1 MSTARIKKGD
11 LVVAITG
18 RGGESE
24 KAFKGKTGKVLAV
37 NAKKGV
43 AIVEGLNLR
52 KRAVRKSERTPEG
65 GFLEI
70 PAPIALSNLQ
80 PWDAKAKK
88 GVRVSHVRED
98 GRSVRVAKGTGN
110 RV

>member
-1 MSTARIKKGD
+1 MSTARIKTGD
-11 LVVAITG
+11 IVVVITG
-18 RGGESE
+18 RGGDSE

-37 NAKKGV
+37 NAKRGV

-88 GVRVSHVRED
+88 GVRVSYVRED

-110 RV
+110 RL